1 MIVTI
6 NYLNGSAKNY
16 RVILLPEDC
25 TQGMVRRGQR
35 RIRSKT
41 ARAICTWSH
50 YRFQQHLI
58 NKARKHPWCQ
68 IVVCIEE
75 YTSKTCGSCD
85 YIHEK
90 LGGSKE
96 FYCPQCKAK
105 IDRDING
112 TRDIFLKYLT
122 CYYLI

>member
-1 MIVTI
+1 M
-6 NYLNGSAKNY
+6 
-16 RVILLPEDC
+16 C
-25 TQGMVRRGQR
+25 T
-35 RIRSKT
+35 
-41 ARAICTWSH
+41 SH

-58 NKARKHPWCQ
+58 NKACKHPWCQ
-68 IVVCIEE
+68 IVVCTEE

-96 FYCPQCKAK
+96 FCCPQCKAK

-122 CYYLI
+122 KKESAWRGCLFSTGLHQKQNFGIASLVPYATLRTIRPQVPHCVKYYNN